1 LAWFVAYMIGY
12 PEISNFDSSWFEWSM
27 GPEKNLNPVIDEYPN
42 LP

>member
-1 LAWFVAYMIGY
+1 MIGY

-27 GPEKNLNPVIDEYPN
+27 GEGSAYNGDSPVLNPIVDDYPD